1 MNSFQKFISVFILI
15 VYFLTLPAISFPY
28 NLGLTSKEGEN
39 KSAFEADDASA
50 QVAFPNFQST
60 NFPSQAIG
68 NDTGILKIAEINNT
82 VVALG
87 YGYGWKYDESRKTW
101 IQGGEYVP
109 CKHNDVF
116 NITVQVAYNRFFLFR
131 EGRYCDGREPS
142 FNAKILQTYGFDSN
156 GNLRIL
162 STNVL
167 RDGSEG
173 YSGGVSSSISTNDAG
188 LIRVNFHWKKGDKHS
203 LFTTYLDVNGNIV
216 SETLCQ
222 DNNKIG
228 NQPTNCSRIQGLISV
243 KTPQNHLRI
252 GALYKH
258 TDGSYIPG
266 IFGNWRQAN
275 FDIPFTAAS
284 TQFSIPNNYEIDSV
298 RVVDSKIFSDG
309 KTRFAV
315 FGKTGSNPQVERM
328 HIGGF
333 RVSLNTVWSLSDVS
347 NTLMHNKE
355 FQNGISNSNT
365 REPHAY
371 ILAGGSFEEAEGKI
385 LFGYSLCAHNNYF
398 LVNKPPTYSM
408 TYTCNDG
415 SYNGSRL
422 YRSTSTGWDDLFVT
436 GARTDT
442 LYYSSRL
449 RMLFGAN
456 LNPRMVGGQ
465 YHNALGVPQGIWA
478 HSFAQIANKCSSL
491 AITPNPLTPSSP
503 NQTVTITH
511 SGTAKNPS
519 GTAEISIVFNSNKI
533 LSRSGNATVTNHSTG
548 GYSFSRNFTLT
559 EIQNSLGDQRPSSV
573 YIKVRVPGTF
583 ADSTDCVGTLGLLL
597 FSNPVIDSVVARCN
611 RSPYNINFKVS
622 ASASNAPLAKVS
634 EIALVLMPSTVS
646 SATANSFKFDV
657 SKGDMKSIIPNSIYI
672 TSDTPS
678 TSSPSNILGNNKNIS
693 FDYVRATNR
702 RELEF
707 NIFINTNSFDSNK
720 MDLINTFLSNGFS
733 YTAYVRDSSG
743 RTNLNSSG
751 AGTYGTIIRSF
762 YDDVNCVSGLTMNT
776 SNGDVGIS
784 NMYHN
789 ILRGGSKSPTTVI
802 TTRPVSEYL
811 HERFRSNARCSNRI
825 AALCQNMSSVP
836 AVATSNVFEGNTNA
850 TVIAYSGNSLNISA
864 DSFKQQLIGNGPFL
878 VQLTNSSV
886 QVIDDLSVQKH
897 IVFLCATGCST
908 ITVNPV
914 GSATTVGYNTKSK
927 FQYTTAFQTGMDNVN
942 SSRLYINPRGNI
954 ILGDLIS
961 GRSRPPVYNGAFITS
976 EYLQTSNSYRTNIIR
991 GFVTAKGVIASG
1003 GTGTNAGLNFR
1014 DFSNPVLH
1022 ITNDPKYIFLYSDI
1036 LTTPADTVPRRI
1048 VGI

>member
-28 NLGLTSKEGEN
+28 NLGLTSKEGED

-131 EGRYCDGREPS
+131 EGRDCNGEPN

-167 RDGSEG
+167 RNNSGG

-188 LIRVNFHWKKGDKHS
+188 WIRVNFHWKKGDKHS

-216 SETLCQ
+216 SESLCQ
-222 DNNKIG
+222 DNNSS
-228 NQPTNCSRIQGLISV
+228 TNCYKIQGLISV
-243 KTPQNHLRI
+243 KTPTQNHLRI

-275 FDIPFTAAS
+275 LDIPFTAAS

-333 RVSLNTVWSLSDVS
+333 RVSLNTVWSLDDVS
-347 NTLMHNKE
+347 NTLMHNRE
-355 FQNGISNSNT
+355 FQNGISNRDT
-365 REPHAY
+365 REQHAY
-371 ILAGGSFEEAEGKI
+371 ILAGGAFEEAEGKI
-385 LFGYSLCAHNNYF
+385 LFGYSLCAYNNYF
-398 LVNKPPTYSM
+398 VGRKLPTYS
-408 TYTCNDG
+408 TTSTCNDG

-422 YRSTSTGWDDLFVT
+422 YQDTSTGWTDLVVT

-449 RMLFGAN
+449 QMLFSAN
-456 LNPRMVGGQ
+456 LNPRMVGGH
-465 YHNALGVPQGIWA
+465 YHNALGAPQGIWA
-478 HSFAQIANKCSSL
+478 HSFAQIANKCSAL
-491 AITPNPLTPSSP
+491 TITPNPLTPSSP

-511 SGTAKNPS
+511 SGTATNPS
-519 GTAEISIVFNSNKI
+519 GTAEISIVSNSNKI
-533 LSRSGNATVTNHSTG
+533 LSRSGNATVTNPSTG

-559 EIQNSLGDQRPSSV
+559 EIQNALGAQRPSSV
-573 YIKVRVPGTF
+573 NIKVRVPGTF
-583 ADSTDCVGTLGLLL
+583 ADSKDCVGTLGLLL
-597 FSNPVIDSVVARCN
+597 FSNPVIDSVVAICN
-611 RSPYNINFKVS
+611 SSPYNITFKVR
-622 ASASNAPLAKVS
+622 ASPSNAPLANVS

-646 SATANSFKFDV
+646 SATANSFQFDV
-657 SKGDMKSIIPNSIYI
+657 SKGDMKSIVPNSIYI
-672 TSDTPS
+672 TSDNALN
-678 TSSPSNILGNNKNIS
+678 SSQSNILGNNKNTS
-693 FDYVRATNR
+693 FNNVGSTNQ

-707 NIFINTNSFDSNK
+707 NIFINTNGFDSNR
-720 MDLINTFLSNGFS
+720 MTLINTFLSNGFS

-743 RTNLNSSG
+743 RTNLNPSG
-751 AGTYGTIIRSF
+751 AGTYGTIIKSF
-762 YDDVNCVSGLTMNT
+762 YDDTRCVSGLTMNT

-784 NMYHN
+784 NNSHQ
-789 ILRGGSKSPTTVI
+789 ILRGGSKNPTTVT

-811 HERFRSNARCSNRI
+811 HERFRSNNRQARCSNRI
-825 AALCQNMSSVP
+825 ADLCQNMISVP
-836 AVATSNVFEGNTNA
+836 AVATSNVLEGNKNA
-850 TVIAYSGNSLNISA
+850 TVIPYSGNSLNISA

-897 IVFLCATGCST
+897 IVFLCSTGCST

-914 GSATTVGYNTKSK
+914 GSATTVGYNTNSK
-927 FQYTTAFQTGMDNVN
+927 FQYTTAFQTGIDNVN
-942 SSRLYINPRGNI
+942 SSRLYINPKGNI

-961 GRSRPPVYNGAFITS
+961 GRSRAPVYNGAFITS

-1003 GTGTNAGLNFR
+1003 GTGTNSGLNFR

-1022 ITNDPKYIFLYSDI
+1022 ITNDPKYMFLYSDI